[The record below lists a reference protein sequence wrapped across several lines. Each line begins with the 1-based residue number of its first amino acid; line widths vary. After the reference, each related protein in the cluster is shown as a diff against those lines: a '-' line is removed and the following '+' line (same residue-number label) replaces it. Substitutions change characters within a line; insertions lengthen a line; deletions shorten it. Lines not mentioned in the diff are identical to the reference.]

1 MSVLEAAKRLL
12 HELDEYEISLFHKEG
27 MPSYVTEAKEALEAE
42 IKKQSSGSDSIGSKN
57 EARAAP
63 RGLQRVV
70 SHEVG
75 G

>member
-42 IKKQSSGSDSIGSKN
+42 IKKQSSGISSNG
-57 EARAAP
+57 
-63 RGLQRVV
+63 
-70 SHEVG
+70 
-75 G
+75 

>member
-12 HELDEYEISLFHKEG
+12 HELDEYEISLFAKEG

-42 IKKQSSGSDSIGSKN
+42 IEKQSSG
-57 EARAAP
+57 
-63 RGLQRVV
+63 
-70 SHEVG
+70 G